1 MNTRTEA
8 TPTVDAEE
16 FVRFFAAGWR
26 APKPDAFIEHFA
38 ARMAPPVRM
47 IQPLA
52 PTTEGVDAFGAM
64 FRGLFEVFPDYEV
77 RVEDWAARGD
87 TVYIWLTHSAT
98 IGARKLSWPGV
109 DRIILNEEGKITER
123 EAIFDPTVQL
133 PAILRAPRLWPR
145 LIRLTRSR

>member
-1 MNTRTEA
+1 MSTAETA
-8 TPTVDAEE
+8 ASIDAEE
-16 FVRFFAAGWR
+16 FVRFFSEGWQK
-26 APKPDAFIEHFA
+26 PKPDAFLEHFA
-38 ARMAPPVRM
+38 ARMAPPARM

-52 PTTEGVDAFGAM
+52 PTTEGVEDFKAL

-77 RVEDWAARGD
+77 QVEDWAARGD

-98 IGARKLSWPGV
+98 IGGRKLSWPGV
-109 DRIILNEEGKITER
+109 DRIVLDAEGRITER

-145 LIRLTRSR
+145 LLRMTRSR